1 MRAILTKVFGDANQ
15 KIINSLQPLVDEINA
30 LEEEMQATSD
40 DELRGLGDEFRSR
53 LADGEALDD
62 LLPEVFAAVR
72 EIALRVS
79 GKRHYDVQLMGGV
92 VLHQGKI
99 AEMKTGE
106 GKTLTAT
113 LPVALNALT
122 GKGVHV
128 VTVNDY
134 LAKRDTQWMGPIYH
148 GLGLSVA
155 SIQHDEAF
163 MYDPQWES
171 EDERLAFLRPITRQE
186 AYAADIT
193 YGTNNEFGFDY
204 LRDNM
209 VVSADQCVQRELNY
223 AIVDE
228 VDNILIDEARTPL
241 IIAGQAER
249 ATDRYYQF
257 AQIVKQLRPNRH
269 YEVDIKHKS
278 VTLTDEGV
286 DKVEQAAEIPA
297 GESIYDDRYS
307 ELTHY
312 LEQALKAHAIFIRDK
327 DYIVRDGEVIIVDE
341 FTGRMMIGRRYS
353 EGLHQA
359 IEAKEG
365 VRVRRQ
371 NVTMA
376 TITFQNYFRMY
387 DKLAGMTGTAKTEEE
402 EFHRI
407 YSLEVVVIP
416 TNKEM
421 IRDDAPD
428 YVFKNEA
435 GKFRAVIRDI
445 EEKTAEGRPV
455 LVGTTSVETS
465 ERLSNTLNARGIDHD
480 VLNAKH
486 HEREAEIVQH
496 AGQPGHVTIATNMAG
511 RGTDIVLGP
520 GVAEAGGL
528 HIIGTERH
536 ESRRI
541 DNQLRGRSGRQG
553 DPGSSRFYVSLDDE
567 LMRRF
572 SGERVAGLMDRLG
585 MEEDVPIEHRV
596 ISKSIESAQTKVE
609 GHNFDIRRHVV
620 QYDDVMN
627 RHREVI
633 YADRRAV
640 VKGEDMSGKIEDFIA
655 GEIDDIVQRNTA
667 EKSGDVDATAIVEAY
682 HALIPNGQVN
692 QEQLEGLDSEGI
704 VDMLTE
710 DAMRAYGEVE
720 ARFGEEVMR
729 KVERQILLAVMDRLW
744 VEHLTEM
751 DDLREGVGL
760 QAYGQ
765 RDPLVVYKTEGFRQF
780 QRLLDNIQHDVI
792 HTLYRVQPAVAEQP
806 VRTRMTQDVTT
817 NRESENGKT
826 PARSRKIGPN
836 DKCFCGSGKKYK
848 FCHGAPAGKRK
859 IAQEANSPS

>member
-1 MRAILTKVFGDANQ
+1 MRLLKTIFGDANE
-15 KIINSLQPLVDEINA
+15 KILKQLKPTVEEING
-30 LEEEMQATSD
+30 LEPEMVDLTD
-40 DELRGLGDEFRSR
+40 DELRNLGTEYRAR
-53 LADGEALDD
+53 LEDGESLDD

-72 EIALRVS
+72 EVARRVS
-79 GKRHYDVQLMGGV
+79 GKRHYDVQLLGGI
-92 VLHQGKI
+92 VLHEGKI

-122 GKGVHV
+122 GEGVHV

-148 GLGLSVA
+148 GLGLTVA
-155 SIQHDEAF
+155 SIQHDEAYIF
-163 MYDPQWES
+163 DPQWES
-171 EDERLAFLRPITRQE
+171 EDERLAFLRPISRRE
-186 AYAADIT
+186 AYEADIT

-241 IIAGQAER
+241 IISGQAER

-269 YEVDIKHKS
+269 YEVDVKHRS

-286 DKVEQAAEIPA
+286 DKVEQLAEIPS

-312 LEQALKAHAIFIRDK
+312 LEQALKAHVIFQRDK
-327 DYIVRDGEVIIVDE
+327 DYIVREGEVIIVDE
-341 FTGRMMIGRRYS
+341 FTGRMMVGRRYS

-387 DKLAGMTGTAKTEEE
+387 EKLAGMTGTAKTEEE

-416 TNKEM
+416 TNQPM
-421 IRDDAPD
+421 VRDDAPD
-428 YVFKNEA
+428 FVFKNET

-445 EEKTAEGRPV
+445 EEKTSDGRPV

-465 ERLSNTLNARGIDHD
+465 ERLSNMLKARDIEHD
-480 VLNAKH
+480 VLNAKF
-486 HEREAEIVQH
+486 HEREAEIVAG

-520 GVAEAGGL
+520 GVADAGGL

-541 DNQLRGRSGRQG
+541 DNQLRGRAGRQG

-572 SGERVAGLMDRLG
+572 GGERIIGLMERLG
-585 MEEDVPIEHRV
+585 MEEDVPIEHSIITR
-596 ISKSIESAQTKVE
+596 SIESAQTKVE

-640 VKGEDMSGKIEDFIA
+640 VQGEDMREKIAEFIA
-655 GEIDDIVQRNTA
+655 GEIEDIVARNTS
-667 EKSGDVDATAIVEAY
+667 EKSGELNLEAMVDAYRT
-682 HALIPNGQVN
+682 LIPNGEADVA
-692 QEQLEGLDSEGI
+692 QLTGLDANEI
-704 VDMLTE
+704 VDVLVE
-710 DAMRAYGEVE
+710 DASRAYNEVE
-720 ARFGEEVMR
+720 TRFGAEIMR
-729 KVERQILLAVMDRLW
+729 KVERQIMLAVIDRLW
-744 VEHLTEM
+744 IEHLTEM

-765 RDPLVVYKTEGFRQF
+765 RDPLVVYKTEGYRMFNQ
-780 QRLLDNIQHDVI
+780 LLDNMQHDVV
-792 HTLYRVQPAVAEQP
+792 HTLYRVQPAAAEQP
-806 VRTRMTQDVTT
+806 VQTRMTQEVTT
-817 NRESENGKT
+817 NRESENGRT
-826 PARSRKIGPN
+826 PARSKKIGPN
-836 DKCFCGSGKKYK
+836 DRCYCGSGKKYK
-848 FCHGAPAGKRK
+848 FCHGAPAARNK
-859 IAQEANSPS
+859 IA

>member
-1 MRAILTKVFGDANQ
+1 MRGLLTKVFGDENQ
-15 KIINSLQPLVDEINA
+15 KLLKPIMPIVEEIND
-30 LEEEMQATSD
+30 LESEMESYSDEELF
-40 DELRGLGDEFRSR
+40 ELGDEFRKRYS
-53 LADGEALDD
+53 DGETLDE

-72 EIALRVS
+72 EISKRV
-79 GKRHYDVQLMGGV
+79 GGRRHYDVQLLGGV
-92 VLHQGKI
+92 VLHRGKI

-113 LPVALNALT
+113 LAVALNALS
-122 GKGVHV
+122 GQGVHV

-134 LAKRDTQWMGPIYH
+134 LAKRDTQWMGPVYH
-148 GLGLSVA
+148 ALNLSVA
-155 SIQHDEAF
+155 CIQHDEAF
-163 MYDPQWES
+163 MFDPLWES
-171 EDERLAFLRPITRQE
+171 EDERLANLRPISRKE

-193 YGTNNEFGFDY
+193 HGTNNEFGFDY

-209 VVSADQCVQRELNY
+209 VVSADQCVQRELVF
-223 AIVDE
+223 AVVDE

-241 IIAGQAER
+241 IISGQADR

-257 AQIVKQLRPNRH
+257 AQIVKQLRAGKH

-286 DKVEQAAEIPA
+286 DKVEQLAEIPA
-297 GESIYDDRYS
+297 GESIYDDRFA

-312 LEQALKAHAIFIRDK
+312 LEQALKAHATFHRDK
-327 DYIVRDGEVIIVDE
+327 DYIVREGEVVIVDE
-341 FTGRMMIGRRYS
+341 FTGRMMVGRRYS

-376 TITFQNYFRMY
+376 TITFQNFFRMY
-387 DKLAGMTGTAKTEEE
+387 DKLSGMTGTAKTEEE

-407 YSLEVVVIP
+407 YSLEVVAIP
-416 TNKEM
+416 TNREM
-421 IRDDAPD
+421 IRDDMAD
-428 YVFKNEA
+428 LIFKNET
-435 GKFRAVIRDI
+435 GKFNAVIDDVESRRN
-445 EEKTAEGRPV
+445 EGRPV

-465 ERLSNTLNARGIDHD
+465 ERLSNQLKARGIEHN
-480 VLNAKH
+480 VLNAKY
-486 HEREAEIVQH
+486 HEREAEIIKD
-496 AGQPGHVTIATNMAG
+496 AGQPAAVTIATNMAG

-572 SGERVAGLMDRLG
+572 GGERIVGLMERLG
-585 MEEDVPIEHRV
+585 MEEDVPIETRV

-633 YADRRAV
+633 YADRRSI
-640 VKGEDMSGKIEDFIA
+640 VKGEDMSEKIAEL
-655 GEIDDIVQRNTA
+655 RTA
-667 EKSGDVDATAIVEAY
+667 EVESIVDRHVTEKSNDIDYGAVLESY
-682 HALIPNGQVN
+682 MGLIPNGKVGL
-692 QEQLEGLDSEGI
+692 EDIEGLG
-704 VDMLTE
+704 TE
-710 DAMRAYGEVE
+710 EVADVLVQDAEVAYDEVE
-720 ARFGEEVMR
+720 TRFGPEIMR
-729 KVERQILLAVMDRLW
+729 KVERQIMLAVMDRLW

-765 RDPLVVYKTEGFRQF
+765 RDPLVVYKTEGYRMF

-806 VRTRMTQDVTT
+806 IRTRMTQDVTT
-817 NRESENGKT
+817 NRDSENGRT
-826 PARSRKIGPN
+826 PARSKKIGPN
-836 DKCFCGSGKKYK
+836 DKCYCGSGKKYK
-848 FCHGAPAGKRK
+848 FCHGAPAAKRS
-859 IAQEANSPS
+859 IA